1 MLLQIDAWYGGGKS
15 TLLGL
20 LDGHP
25 NIAPNPLH
33 DATQMFV
40 LHKDAE
46 AVCKSRDIE
55 ALRRLLA
62 KTQYYIFEKAALLGA
77 GSVSFGS
84 GIELHPE
91 FKFDFYQFDKSWVKE
106 LMEIKTW
113 TPQIVLETIY
123 RNYAFHLTGKKEW
136 DYHASMSWSILEL
149 QKGFADKMSNSKSI
163 FVERP
168 IAEIIAVRSGR
179 KKRENSEDTF
189 FAPGFEKLLKEGE
202 VFKIKEYLSYID
214 QSIEKHPDRFMK
226 VSMNALIFD
235 RENAMKD
242 VAKFLNVPFDESML
256 KWTFLG
262 EEVKYEG
269 FGYLDKINDK
279 PEYIL
284 SEKQLSALQ
293 KQIKKEK
300 AKPSVIPVVLRKV
313 GSFFHKISARLEK

>member
-33 DATQMFV
+33 DATHMFV
-40 LHKDAE
+40 LNKEAE
-46 AVCKSRDIE
+46 TVCNSRDIE

-62 KTQYYIFEKAALLGA
+62 KTQYYILEKSALSGV

-91 FKFDFYQFDKSWVKE
+91 FRFDFYQFDKSWVKE
-106 LMEIKTW
+106 LMDIEVW
-113 TPQIVLETIY
+113 TPQVVIETIY
-123 RNYAFHLTGKKEW
+123 SNYAYHLTGKKQW
-136 DYHASMSWSILEL
+136 DYHASMSWSILQL
-149 QKGFADKMSNSKSI
+149 QKDFAEKTGNAKSI

-168 IAEIIAVRSGR
+168 IEEIIAVRSGR
-179 KKRENSEDTF
+179 KKRENSEDSF

-202 VFKIKEYLSYID
+202 VFKIKEYQSFID
-214 QSIEKHPDRFMK
+214 ESIEKYPDRFMK
-226 VSMNALIFD
+226 VTLNALIFD
-235 RENAMKD
+235 RENTMKK
-242 VAKFLNVPFDESML
+242 VADFLNIPFNESML

-269 FGYLDKINDK
+269 FSYVDKINDK
-279 PEYIL
+279 PEDIL
-284 SEKQLSALQ
+284 SEKQLSTLR
-293 KQIKKEK
+293 KQIKRV
-300 AKPSVIPVVLRKV
+300 ALKPLILSVAFRKI
-313 GSFFHKISARLEK
+313 GSLFHKISAQLEK